1 MASRLLVATGSAAES
16 ADQLPES
23 VRALLQ
29 DADEILV
36 LSPTLPDRFHWLS
49 SDTDKARMMADDR
62 LETVLGQI
70 EQLGREARGQ
80 VGADDP
86 LLAFDDA
93 IAEFRPDHILIGL
106 RSPNRSGWQ
115 EHHLIEQVLQR
126 FRLPVTVFV
135 IGGSA

>member
-1 MASRLLVATGSAAES
+1 MASRLLVATGTVAES
-16 ADQLPES
+16 AEQLPES

-29 DADEILV
+29 QADEILV
-36 LSPTLPDRFHWLS
+36 LSPALPGRFHWLS

-70 EQLGREARGQ
+70 EQLGHEARGQ

-93 IAEFRPDHILIGL
+93 IAEFGPDHILIGL

-115 EHHLIEQVLQR
+115 EHHLIEQVLGR
-126 FRLPVTVFV
+126 FSLPVTVFV
-135 IGGSA
+135 IEDSA